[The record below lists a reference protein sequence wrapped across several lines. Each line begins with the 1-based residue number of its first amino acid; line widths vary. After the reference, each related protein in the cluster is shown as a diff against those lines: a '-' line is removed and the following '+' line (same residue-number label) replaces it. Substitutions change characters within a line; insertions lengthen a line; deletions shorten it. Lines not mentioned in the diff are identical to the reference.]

1 MPSLLVFGFV
11 SEVTLK
17 NLVLLLCAAAVA
29 AVAVSVWALLSGA
42 KAAVVVMLVVSVL
55 LLAGLLFAS
64 YKLSGAVVCPRSL
77 LAGAERKIEE
87 GSTEQLFDD
96 SESSEV
102 LNALFNKFKAAA
114 TADEN
119 ELVGIL
125 NEAVDFQQNA
135 NNAITSSS
143 EDVLSKVITASAS
156 AEEMTATSVEI
167 AKSCNNAAAKSD
179 DARNLANDG
188 MNVVH
193 STVSN
198 IRSHSK
204 KTKEDAQIIV
214 KLSEQTQKIDSIIS
228 TIQEIASQTNLLALN
243 AAIEAARA
251 GEHGRGFAVVADE
264 VRSLAVRTA
273 QSTTEISEM
282 ISNVQNDARTASL
295 SIEST
300 VFQMDEV
307 AASAE
312 KLQDTLNDITAKIL
326 DVNQEIIQ
334 IATATEQQTATSNEL
349 SQNIQRI
356 TETSKQLNQKATE
369 VRDSTGAIASRAVDI
384 TRRMK

>member
-55 LLAGLLFAS
+55 LLTGLLFAS

-356 TETSKQLNQKATE
+356 TETSKQLNQKAVE
-369 VRDSTGAIASRAVDI
+369 VRDSTGAIASRAFDI

>member
-55 LLAGLLFAS
+55 LLVGLLFAS
-64 YKLSGAVVCPRSL
+64 YKLSSAVVCPRSL

-356 TETSKQLNQKATE
+356 TETSKQLNQKAVE
-369 VRDSTGAIASRAVDI
+369 VRESTGAIASRAVDI

>member
-1 MPSLLVFGFV
+1 M
-11 SEVTLK
+11 K

-29 AVAVSVWALLSGA
+29 AVAVSVWALLSGV

-188 MNVVH
+188 MNVVR

-282 ISNVQNDARTASL
+282 ISNVQTDARTASL

-369 VRDSTGAIASRAVDI
+369 VRDSTGTIASRAVDI

>member
-1 MPSLLVFGFV
+1 M
-11 SEVTLK
+11 K

-356 TETSKQLNQKATE
+356 TETSKQLNQKAAE
-369 VRDSTGAIASRAVDI
+369 VRDSTGAIASRAADI
-384 TRRMK
+384 TSRMK

>member
-1 MPSLLVFGFV
+1 M
-11 SEVTLK
+11 K

-64 YKLSGAVVCPRSL
+64 YKLSGSVVCPRSL

-356 TETSKQLNQKATE
+356 TETSKQLNQKAAE

>member
-1 MPSLLVFGFV
+1 M
-11 SEVTLK
+11 K

-356 TETSKQLNQKATE
+356 TETSKQLNQKAVE

>member
-1 MPSLLVFGFV
+1 M
-11 SEVTLK
+11 K

-356 TETSKQLNQKATE
+356 TETSKQLNQKAVE
-369 VRDSTGAIASRAVDI
+369 VRDSTGVIASRAVDI

>member
-1 MPSLLVFGFV
+1 M
-11 SEVTLK
+11 K

-356 TETSKQLNQKATE
+356 TETSKQLNQKAAE
-369 VRDSTGAIASRAVDI
+369 VRDSTGAIASRAFDI

>member
-1 MPSLLVFGFV
+1 M
-11 SEVTLK
+11 K

-42 KAAVVVMLVVSVL
+42 KAAVVVMLVVSVM

-64 YKLSGAVVCPRSL
+64 YKLSGSVVFPRAL
-77 LAGAERKIEE
+77 LTGAERKIEE

-96 SESSEV
+96 SESAEV
-102 LNALFNKFKAAA
+102 LNDLFNKFKEAA

-143 EDVLSKVITASAS
+143 EDVLSQVITASAS
-156 AEEMTATSVEI
+156 ADEMTATSVEI

-356 TETSKQLNQKATE
+356 TETSKQLNQKAAE